1 MNYRAVF
8 LAAIQTVGLY
18 AAAFIIP
25 VAGQV
30 LALFAPVPLIVVF
43 VRTGRREGAAAL
55 LASVLLSGL
64 LGGWQAAT
72 VFLFSFGL
80 MAAATAEGMRRNMK
94 PERIALL
101 GGLLPM
107 AAAALLFSLYFIR
120 VGKNPMT
127 AVEAYL
133 RGSLAEAAKFYTGLG
148 MTEMASYVNAVS
160 DSFIHYLVRLLPS
173 ITLATSVTQAACCY
187 GLARA
192 IIARR
197 PDNAPAIARPSFASW
212 FAPDSWVW
220 GLIAA
225 LALVVVPQESMRLIG
240 WNLAIIFA
248 VVYLAQGAAIV
259 EHYLLKAHI
268 KPFIRGL
275 IMALI
280 LALPSIVFVIALG
293 VVDIWAD
300 VRKVRGPFKQE

>member
-1 MNYRAVF
+1 MNYRAV
-8 LAAIQTVGLY
+8 LVAAIQTVGLY

-25 VAGQV
+25 LAGQI
-30 LALFAPVPLIVVF
+30 LALFAPAPLIIVF
-43 VRTGRREGAAAL
+43 VRTGRREGTAAL
-55 LASVLLSGL
+55 IASVLLSAL
-64 LGGWQAAT
+64 FGGWQAAA
-72 VFLFSFGL
+72 VFFFSFGL
-80 MAAATAEGMRRNMK
+80 MALGTAEGMRRNMK
-94 PERIALL
+94 PERVVLL

-107 AAAALLFSLYFIR
+107 AMVTLLFSFYFMR
-120 VGKNPMT
+120 AGKNPVT

-133 RGSLAEAAKFYTGLG
+133 RGSIAEAAKFYTTMG

-160 DSFIHYLVRLLPS
+160 DSFIHYLVRLIPS
-173 ITLATSVTQAACCY
+173 ITLATSISQAACCY

-192 IIARR
+192 VIARR
-197 PDNAPAIARPSFASW
+197 PEAAPVFNRQSFASW
-212 FAPDSWVW
+212 FAPDAWVW

-225 LALVVVPQESMRLIG
+225 LALIVVPQETARLAG
-240 WNLAIIFA
+240 WNLAILFA

-280 LALPSIVFVIALG
+280 LAMPSIVFVIALG
-293 VVDIWAD
+293 IVDVWAD
-300 VRKVRGPFKQE
+300 VRKVRGPFKQA